1 MEKIAIIGMG
11 ISGMAVLRA
20 YEKHVDM
27 SRVEIDCYDS
37 EYSFGRGYPFREDS
51 EKLILNLR
59 TNKISYDYRELE
71 DLGVWYREKDLERPD
86 YPSRPVFGRY
96 MKEKLQDTIEATAAN
111 VIYQRVKRIDKLDG
125 AWEIQDEGGRVKKYD
140 RVHLC
145 NGVLGQKKLYDLE
158 KADNYIDS
166 VYPVREKLDSIKEHD
181 RVLIIGTGLT
191 AIDTASYLLQEKRMK
206 SISMFSRNNIMPT
219 VRVREPKVNIKY
231 FTMTKLKNT
240 LRENYGR
247 ISFEKFDQ
255 MFLRELKEQ
264 GIDFEDFNRDHM
276 QGEMEGLLYNIEN
289 PDDLGVVQ
297 ALLPYMNLI
306 LNKVWDSMTISDR
319 KKFKEKYHT
328 FICLNRSA
336 LQRKSADIIIRAYRE
351 GRLKLENSVRD
362 VSINDRGKF
371 ILLDKN
377 QMPINPKD
385 QFDYALNGTGF
396 DYSLENIEEVN
407 PLLAQ
412 LLDKRYI
419 AVDASGGISVLPG
432 TMQVISPRFGTLENL
447 HAHGVL
453 TAGVQYRNNSTM
465 IIQLTA
471 RVAIREL
478 YK

>member
-1 MEKIAIIGMG
+1 
-11 ISGMAVLRA
+11 
-20 YEKHVDM
+20 
-27 SRVEIDCYDS
+27 
-37 EYSFGRGYPFREDS
+37 
-51 EKLILNLR
+51 
-59 TNKISYDYRELE
+59 
-71 DLGVWYREKDLERPD
+71 
-86 YPSRPVFGRY
+86 
-96 MKEKLQDTIEATAAN
+96 
-111 VIYQRVKRIDKLDG
+111 
-125 AWEIQDEGGRVKKYD
+125 
-140 RVHLC
+140 
-145 NGVLGQKKLYDLE
+145 
-158 KADNYIDS
+158 
-166 VYPVREKLDSIKEHD
+166 
-181 RVLIIGTGLT
+181 
-191 AIDTASYLLQEKRMK
+191 
-206 SISMFSRNNIMPT
+206 MPT
-219 VRVREPKVNIKY
+219 VRVREAKVNIKY
-231 FTMTKLKNT
+231 FTMTKLKNI

-264 GIDFEDFNRDHM
+264 GIDFEAFNRDHM
-276 QGEMEGLLYNIEN
+276 QGRMEGLLYNIEN

-306 LNKVWDSMTISDR
+306 LNKVWDSMTLSDR

-351 GRLKLENSVRD
+351 GRLKLENFVRD
-362 VSINDRGKF
+362 VTINDRGKF

-419 AVDASGGISVLPG
+419 AVDSSGGISVLPG

-453 TAGVQYRNNSTM
+453 TAGAQYRNNSTM